1 MSNGI
6 RKASWKEEHVIADS
20 PDTDQHKLLQIS
32 TLRKNQKMCSG
43 EEKKKTKQEPNN
55 DKNKTKKDGI
65 LNSHNFSPAT
75 YFSSLPFCSEK
86 EKETH

>member
-43 EEKKKTKQEPNN
+43 EEKKKPNKNQTMTKTKQ
-55 DKNKTKKDGI
+55 KRMA
-65 LNSHNFSPAT
+65 S
-75 YFSSLPFCSEK
+75 
-86 EKETH
+86 